1 MTVMALKKNNMERK
15 SKNGGFKLK
24 GHALPGIKQIASTK
38 MADGRAKSS
47 AFQKD
52 KDFPGLVDF
61 EVEVKGGKKTKQGE
75 FMQDRR
81 GSTITG
87 SSVRHDELRTKK
99 RKTKTNPNAP
109 KLTPEEKAELRTL
122 NMKTEKA
129 YKKIKK

>member
-1 MTVMALKKNNMERK
+1 MALKKNNMERK

-24 GHALPGIKQIASTK
+24 GHTLPGIKQIASTK

-52 KDFPGLVDF
+52 KDLPGLVDF

-87 SSVRHDELRTKK
+87 SSVRHNELRTKK
-99 RKTKTNPNAP
+99 RNTKTNPKAP

-122 NMKTEKA
+122 NQKTEKA

>member
-24 GHALPGIKQIASTK
+24 GHTLPGIKQGASTRT
-38 MADGRAKSS
+38 ADGRAKSS

-52 KDFPGLVDF
+52 EKFPGLVDF

-75 FMQDRR
+75 FMQDER

-87 SSVRHDELRTKK
+87 SSVRHDKLRTKQ
-99 RKTKTNPNAP
+99 RKASKSPKAP
-109 KLTPEEKAELRTL
+109 KLTSAERAELRDL

-129 YKKIKK
+129 YKRMKK